1 VNRTRGFVLA
11 TRVETAFDSRSRRRG
26 LLGRQALAADTLLA
40 IAPSNAVHT
49 FGMRFPI
56 DVLFVARDGRVVKR
70 VVAMQAR
77 RLAAAL
83 RAFAALEFA
92 AAHAGVAATR
102 VGDVLAFED
111 TTAPPSARSAPA
123 D

>member
-1 VNRTRGFVLA
+1 LVNRTRGFVLA
-11 TRVETAFDSRSRRRG
+11 TRVEIAFDSRARRRG
-26 LLGRQALAADTLLA
+26 LLGRQALPADTLLA

-70 VVAMQAR
+70 VVSMPAR

-83 RAFAALEFA
+83 RAFAVLEFA
-92 AAHAGVAATR
+92 AAHDGVAETR
-102 VGDVLAFED
+102 VGDVLAFEEIAAH
-111 TTAPPSARSAPA
+111 APPNGA
-123 D
+123 